1 MSKLVRKLEDQK
13 KEMWSKRLGVRKY
26 VDQKFLRSR
35 GRDRAK
41 IEEMKRMLVEWNAS
55 STTVYL
61 GNLTFGHPVYG
72 STTEEQL
79 YDLFGRCGDVK
90 KVTMG
95 LDRNS
100 REPCGFAFVE
110 FFSRAAAEHAVN
122 YLSAS
127 KLDDQPVRVE
137 IDRGHLEQEPD
148 RKFGRS
154 RSGGQVRDEINRDR
168 GIINLRR
175 LNRNDAALVA
185 SPRPSDGDAAA
196 MQLENGQAPAAA
208 APEAGEEEGE
218 EEEGA
223 AAESPPADPE

>member
-1 MSKLVRKLEDQK
+1 
-13 KEMWSKRLGVRKY
+13 
-26 VDQKFLRSR
+26 
-35 GRDRAK
+35 
-41 IEEMKRMLVEWNAS
+41 
-55 STTVYL
+55 VYL

-95 LDRNS
+95 LDRNT

-110 FFSRAAAEHAVN
+110 FFSRSAAMYAVH
-122 YLSAS
+122 YLSGS
-127 KLDDQPVRVE
+127 KLDDQPVRIE

-175 LNRNDAALVA
+175 LNQADAVLV
-185 SPRPSDGDAAA
+185 SPRLQQQQLLPPPSSAGEEDTKMQEDTAAA
-196 MQLENGQAPAAA
+196 ATAASSADAPPAAA
-208 APEAGEEEGE
+208 A
-218 EEEGA
+218 A
-223 AAESPPADPE
+223 AADASGAGTAEPHASGAGTAAETNT

>member
-1 MSKLVRKLEDQK
+1 M
-13 KEMWSKRLGVRKY
+13 
-26 VDQKFLRSR
+26 
-35 GRDRAK
+35 
-41 IEEMKRMLVEWNAS
+41 
-55 STTVYL
+55 YL

-95 LDRNS
+95 LDRNT

-110 FFSRAAAEHAVN
+110 FFTRKAAMNAVH
-122 YLSAS
+122 YLSSS

-154 RSGGQVRDEINRDR
+154 RSGGQVRDEINREN

-175 LNRNDAALVA
+175 LNQSDAVLV
-185 SPRPSDGDAAA
+185 SPRL
-196 MQLENGQAPAAA
+196 QLQRQPAHASGEEVQMTAIGNGTVDVPAAPA
-208 APEAGEEEGE
+208 
-218 EEEGA
+218 
-223 AAESPPADPE
+223 SADTRAVVQ

>member
-1 MSKLVRKLEDQK
+1 MAL
-13 KEMWSKRLGVRKY
+13 
-26 VDQKFLRSR
+26 
-35 GRDRAK
+35 A
-41 IEEMKRMLVEWNAS
+41 A

-79 YDLFGRCGDVK
+79 YDLFARCGDVK

-95 LDRNS
+95 LDRNT

-110 FFSRAAAEHAVN
+110 FFSRQAAENAMN
-122 YLSAS
+122 YLSGS

-154 RSGGQVRDEINRDR
+154 RSGGQVRDEINRER

-175 LNRNDAALVA
+175 LNSADAAMV
-185 SPRPSDGDAAA
+185 SPRLQPAAEQPAAAETAAEPAAPGGDAA
-196 MQLENGQAPAAA
+196 GAAGGDA
-208 APEAGEEEGE
+208 AGEEGV
-218 EEEGA
+218 
-223 AAESPPADPE
+223 AEAD

>member
-1 MSKLVRKLEDQK
+1 MCDT
-13 KEMWSKRLGVRKY
+13 
-26 VDQKFLRSR
+26 
-35 GRDRAK
+35 AP
-41 IEEMKRMLVEWNAS
+41 A

-95 LDRNS
+95 LDRNT

-110 FFSRAAAEHAVN
+110 FFSRAAAMNAVN
-122 YLSAS
+122 YLSGS
-127 KLDDQPVRVE
+127 KIDDQPVRVE

-175 LNRNDAALVA
+175 LNSADAAIV
-185 SPRPSDGDAAA
+185 SPRL
-196 MQLENGQAPAAA
+196 QLQRQLGPAS
-208 APEAGEEEGE
+208 GEQVQM
-218 EEEGA
+218 EGA
-223 AAESPPADPE
+223 GDGLLDTPGPGPADAGMRAILQ

>member
-1 MSKLVRKLEDQK
+1 MLYTAVPASTCV
-13 KEMWSKRLGVRKY
+13 Y
-26 VDQKFLRSR
+26 V
-35 GRDRAK
+35 
-41 IEEMKRMLVEWNAS
+41 
-55 STTVYL
+55 

-95 LDRNS
+95 LDRNT
-100 REPCGFAFVE
+100 RQPCGFAFVE
-110 FFSRAAAEHAVN
+110 FFTRKAAMNAVH
-122 YLSAS
+122 YLSGS

-175 LNRNDAALVA
+175 LNQADAALV
-185 SPRPSDGDAAA
+185 SPRL
-196 MQLENGQAPAAA
+196 QQQRQPAHAS
-208 APEAGEEEGE
+208 GEEVQMAAIGNATTDVPRDQAGADT
-218 EEEGA
+218 GA
-223 AAESPPADPE
+223 AVQ